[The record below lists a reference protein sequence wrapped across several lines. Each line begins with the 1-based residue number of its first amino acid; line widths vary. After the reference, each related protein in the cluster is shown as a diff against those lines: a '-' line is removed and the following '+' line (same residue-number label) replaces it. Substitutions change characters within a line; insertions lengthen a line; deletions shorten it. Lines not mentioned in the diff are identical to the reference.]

1 MRQLWLLCL
10 AMLCAATC
18 PAQSFVRDNLFN
30 LNLPTSTINVRD
42 MVIYSDKRI
51 LIGGE
56 FHAYQGS
63 FAYNRILRLSPNG
76 TPDPTFTV
84 PVVSGGRINC
94 IAVQPWDSAIIIA
107 GSFTNVNGSSRSGI
121 ARLLPSGALDAGF
134 NPGTGI
140 SGSYAGEL
148 IVWAVGVRND
158 ADPLK
163 RRIIAGGQFN
173 YFNGTL
179 VSAGNGGGLVQLKTD
194 GSLDNAALPIIDG
207 GPVYALTV
215 DENGRILA
223 GGEFYR
229 VNGADCWRFV
239 RINTNGTTDNTL
251 WTGRWDGFNSSVG
264 NVQVYGGKIYVGGF
278 FTQYRG
284 NNAGHLVRINTDG
297 AYDATFNTAPGFGG
311 STSSSCTQ
319 GIESKS
325 LAFMSNGKVVVG
337 GNFTDYKGN
346 TAYRVARLNTD
357 GSYDATCVTGTGFD
371 HCVMRVAF
379 QGTDD
384 SLVLG
389 GFFSSFKGEAQGSII
404 RIRKPPTSFTL
415 ALRAPVLQGARQ
427 GERVQLYWE
436 ASGAGSG
443 STQELLR
450 SEDGR
455 RFTVVHQLRG
465 IDGQARYQFNDR
477 APGAGPLWYR
487 LTLTEASGQ
496 QVSSVPVEIRD
507 GGSRSA
513 GLFPNPC
520 AEHVRASLPGEYSGA
535 VSVAVTTASGAL
547 LAPIHL
553 QARAGAVE
561 IPTQT
566 LAAGMYLVVVRDA
579 RGTVLCSGA
588 VLRAGR

>member
-1 MRQLWLLCL
+1 MRKLWLMCL
-10 AMLCAATC
+10 AMLCAAAC
-18 PAQSFVRDNLFN
+18 PAQSFIRDNLFN

-56 FHAYQGS
+56 FHTYQGS
-63 FAYNRILRLSPNG
+63 FTYNRILRLAPNG

-84 PVVSGGRINC
+84 PTVSGGRINC

-107 GSFTNVNGSSRSGI
+107 GSFTTVNGSSRNGI
-121 ARLLPSGALDAGF
+121 ARLLPTGALDASF
-134 NPGTGI
+134 NPGSGI

-158 ADPLK
+158 ADASK

-215 DENGRILA
+215 DENGKILA

-239 RINTNGTTDNTL
+239 RINTNGSTDNTL

-264 NVQVYGGKIYVGGF
+264 NVQVYGGKIYVGGY

-284 NNAGHLVRINTDG
+284 NSAGRLVRINTDG
-297 AYDATFNTAPGFGG
+297 SYDATFNTTTGFGG
-311 STSSSCTQ
+311 STSSACTQ
-319 GIESKS
+319 GVESKS
-325 LAFMSNGKVVVG
+325 LAFMTNGKLVVG

-357 GSYDATCVTGTGFD
+357 GSYDATCITGTGFD

-389 GFFSSFKGEAQGSII
+389 GFFTSFKGETQGTII
-404 RIRKPPTSFTL
+404 RIRKPPSAFTL
-415 ALRAPVLQGARQ
+415 AAQTPQLQGWRQ
-427 GERVQLYWE
+427 DGRVQLSWD
-436 ASGAGSG
+436 AAGTG
-443 STQELLR
+443 SSSTHELLR

-455 RFTVVHQLRG
+455 NFRVVHRQRG
-465 IDGQARYQFNDR
+465 NDGQPTYVYSDA
-477 APGAGPLWYR
+477 APGTGTLWYQVVI
-487 LTLTEASGQ
+487 TEASGR
-496 QVSSVPVEIRD
+496 QVQSPVVEIHP
-507 GGSRSA
+507 GGRPA
-513 GLFPNPC
+513 VFFPNPC
-520 AEHVRASLPGEYSGA
+520 TDRLQVSLPGTYSGA
-535 VSVAVTTASGAL
+535 VVVDLKSAAGAAQPQQRLQARGGVVEIRTSALPAGAWFVTVRNQEGAL
-547 LAPIHL
+547 LG
-553 QARAGAVE
+553 AG
-561 IPTQT
+561 P
-566 LAAGMYLVVVRDA
+566 
-579 RGTVLCSGA
+579 
-588 VLRAGR
+588 VLRSGR